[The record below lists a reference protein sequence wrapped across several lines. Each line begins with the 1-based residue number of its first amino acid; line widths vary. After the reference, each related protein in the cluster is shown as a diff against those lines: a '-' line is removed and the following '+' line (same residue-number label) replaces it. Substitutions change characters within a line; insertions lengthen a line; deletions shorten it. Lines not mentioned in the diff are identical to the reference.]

1 MSGILG
7 QSVPTDN
14 TVLYKAPSDKYA
26 SCTLSICNNDNASAD
41 TYDVAVRDYDRAVTI
56 AASTRNG
63 DNFNNISGKILS
75 DTFVTLTT
83 STGDIDAD
91 VSAGDTVTFL
101 SSGTSTPTGVTAKV
115 AKVFE
120 SYTVNEFAL
129 DQRSVDVI
137 TVSSFS
143 AGAIEIDDQLS
154 DGTDN
159 GVVKQISDPGGGA
172 DITLVM
178 EMTTGNFVA
187 AESLDNST
195 QGTNAVAT
203 VAGVTATAAPALFDS
218 TTNNIFDGF
227 TVGD

>member
-1 MSGILG
+1 MSL
-7 QSVPTDN
+7 
-14 TVLYKAPSDKYA
+14 L
-26 SCTLSICNNDNASAD
+26 
-41 TYDVAVRDYDRAVTI
+41 
-56 AASTRNG
+56 
-63 DNFNNISGKILS
+63 
-75 DTFVTLTT
+75 
-83 STGDIDAD
+83 
-91 VSAGDTVTFL
+91 
-101 SSGTSTPTGVTAKV
+101 
-115 AKVFE
+115 
-120 SYTVNEFAL
+120 L

-218 TTNNIFDGF
+218 TTNTIFDGF
-227 TVGD
+227 TVGDGDLLIIDVSDVQSLMDLIFLLSGSTSRKCLMISMF